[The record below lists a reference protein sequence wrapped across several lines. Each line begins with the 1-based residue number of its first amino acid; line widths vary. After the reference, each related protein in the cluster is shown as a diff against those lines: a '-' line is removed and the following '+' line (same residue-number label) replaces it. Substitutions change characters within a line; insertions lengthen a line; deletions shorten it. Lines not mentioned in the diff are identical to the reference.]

1 MANFKDSTKFAVY
14 DDYYTPKYA
23 WEWIQHLCPKDKIVW
38 EACMLNSNM
47 SKSKQYLQELGFNV
61 IGDTSW
67 DYFEMK
73 DQIEYDYII
82 TNIPFETK
90 LKQKLLTSM
99 VAEDKPFI
107 TIMNSLNIFSKYIRE
122 IFKGNEE
129 HLQIVYP
136 SNKIHF
142 NKLTQD
148 GTTEYNSKT
157 SFYCVYVAYK
167 MNIPAKNLMLQA

>member
-1 MANFKDSTKFAVY
+1 
-14 DDYYTPKYA
+14 
-23 WEWIQHLCPKDKIVW
+23 
-38 EACMLNSNM
+38 
-47 SKSKQYLQELGFNV
+47 
-61 IGDTSW
+61 
-67 DYFEMK
+67 
-73 DQIEYDYII
+73 
-82 TNIPFETK
+82 
-90 LKQKLLTSM
+90 M

-107 TIMNSLNIFSKYIRE
+107 TILNSLNIFSKYIRE

-148 GTTEYNSKT
+148 GTTEYKPNT

-167 MNIPAKNLMLQA
+167 MNIPPKNLMLQA